1 MKSPK
6 PEKANPNQPK
16 TSTAALEEQ
25 RLADFLVRHLLIDK
39 DEAHLTSPKEGDP
52 PGPAH
57 LLQRLRLRGLITTNQ
72 AQRLLASLDDVLGQ
86 GIPGYELL
94 ERIGQGSTSLVFKA
108 RQTGADRMVALKIMP
123 NRAARHASE
132 SDMFLALAK
141 SWAKLRHPRLL
152 QVLDAGSIPF
162 PYCALEYLP
171 VPSMDR
177 DPRVVKRS
185 KPMSEAELARIAIQ
199 TAEALAYLHKKG
211 IIHRDIKPAN
221 LFMLEDG
228 SILVGDL
235 GLAIWGKTDPHRAS
249 EQRLALGTPYY
260 MPPEQITN
268 DPPLDGRAD
277 LYALGITLYQFAAGK
292 VPYPGDN
299 PDQVHSQHLEAPVP
313 QIATVRPE
321 LSQAFSQAV
330 AKLMAKEVANRPA
343 NAEAVIAAFTRIEAK
358 LIVGF

>member
-25 RLADFLVRHLLIDK
+25 RLADFLVRHLIIDK
-39 DEAHLTSPKEGDP
+39 DEAHLASPKEGDP

-152 QVLDAGSIPF
+152 NTIPLLRF
-162 PYCALEYLP
+162 GI
-171 VPSMDR
+171 PSR
-177 DPRVVKRS
+177 PFHGPRS
-185 KPMSEAELARIAIQ
+185 KSGQ
-199 TAEALAYLHKKG
+199 TLQTNG
-211 IIHRDIKPAN
+211 RGRVGAN
-221 LFMLEDG
+221 CNPNGRSTGLF
-228 SILVGDL
+228 
-235 GLAIWGKTDPHRAS
+235 A
-249 EQRLALGTPYY
+249 
-260 MPPEQITN
+260 
-268 DPPLDGRAD
+268 
-277 LYALGITLYQFAAGK
+277 
-292 VPYPGDN
+292 
-299 PDQVHSQHLEAPVP
+299 
-313 QIATVRPE
+313 
-321 LSQAFSQAV
+321 
-330 AKLMAKEVANRPA
+330 
-343 NAEAVIAAFTRIEAK
+343 
-358 LIVGF
+358 